1 MDMYE
6 YFDVTA
12 DVGIIARGRTLEEL
26 FVNSA
31 RAVFNVMANLDK
43 IKPVKEVSFEISS
56 NSIEELILD
65 YLTYLLALKDIHGML
80 FSEFEVEI
88 DENNFK
94 LRGIARGDE
103 IREEHEI
110 KTEVKAITY
119 HLMEIK
125 KNKLW
130 KVKFVVDV

>member
-12 DVGIIARGRTLEEL
+12 DVGIIARGRALDEL

-43 IKPVKEVSFEISS
+43 IKPVKEVSFEINS
-56 NSIEELILD
+56 NSIEELVLD

-80 FSEFEVEI
+80 FSEFKVEI

-103 IREEHEI
+103 IKEEHEI

-130 KVKFVVDV
+130 EVKFVVDV

>member
-1 MDMYE
+1 MEMYE

-12 DVGIIARGRTLEEL
+12 DVGIIARGKSIDEL

-43 IKPVKEVSFEISS
+43 IKPVNEVSFEISS

-80 FSEFEVEI
+80 FSEFEVGI

-103 IREEHEI
+103 IKEEHEI

-130 KVKFVVDV
+130 EVKFVVDV